1 MDVESLRSEL
11 EQHLGNNP
19 DKDAPDGF
27 RDRFEAIVDEFES
40 GNDNIPREVRETQ
53 LQQICREAEAAA
65 AAGRQDMAGDTES
78 RPPDRRPDNDAPG
91 DRVIDAAPA
100 PSGDTLRRF
109 GLPIAIILVLIVA
122 ALVFF
127 R

>member
-11 EQHLGNNP
+11 ERHLGNNP

-27 RDRFEAIVDEFES
+27 RDRFEGIVDEFES
-40 GNDNIPREVRETQ
+40 GNDHVPREVRETQ
-53 LQQICREAEAAA
+53 LQQICKEAEAAA
-65 AAGRQDMAGDTES
+65 AAGRHDTAGDTGS
-78 RPPDRRPDNDAPG
+78 RPPDRTPDDDEPG
-91 DRVIDAAPA
+91 GRVIDAAPA

-109 GLPIAIILVLIVA
+109 GLPIVVILVLIVT
-122 ALVFF
+122 ALVFL

>member
-11 EQHLGNNP
+11 ERHLGNNP

-27 RDRFEAIVDEFES
+27 RDRFQGIVDEFES
-40 GNDNIPREVRETQ
+40 GNDHVPSEVRETQ
-53 LQQICREAEAAA
+53 LQQICKEAEAAA
-65 AAGRQDMAGDTES
+65 AAGRHDAAGGTET
-78 RPPDRRPDNDAPG
+78 RPPDRTPDDDAPG

-109 GLPIAIILVLIVA
+109 GLPIVVILVLIVA
-122 ALVFF
+122 ALVFL